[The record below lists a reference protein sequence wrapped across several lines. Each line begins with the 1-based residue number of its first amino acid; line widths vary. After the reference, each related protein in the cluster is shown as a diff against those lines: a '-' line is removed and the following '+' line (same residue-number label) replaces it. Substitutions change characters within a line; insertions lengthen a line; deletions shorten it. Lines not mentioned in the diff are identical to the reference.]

1 MGRDEEALHA
11 QVGAQARAAGLRRLW
26 TVGPL
31 AAAASRAFGDGA
43 RHFDD
48 RDALLAALGPALRAG
63 GAGVRCVVKGSR
75 SSAMD
80 VVIAALLAADSEGTA

>member
-1 MGRDEEALHA
+1 MT
-11 QVGAQARAAGLRRLW
+11 QATYDSIGEGYARRRR
-26 TVGPL
+26 PDPRI
-31 AAAASRAFGDGA
+31 AAAI
-43 RHFDD
+43 
-48 RDALLAALGPALRAG
+48 LAALGPALRAG

>member
-1 MGRDEEALHA
+1 MHA
-11 QVGAQARAAGLRRLW
+11 QIGAQARDAGIARLW

-31 AAAASRAFGDGA
+31 AAAAASAFGHGA

-48 RDALLAALGPALRAG
+48 RDALLAALAPALRAG
-63 GAGVRCVVKGSR
+63 GPGLRCVVKGSR